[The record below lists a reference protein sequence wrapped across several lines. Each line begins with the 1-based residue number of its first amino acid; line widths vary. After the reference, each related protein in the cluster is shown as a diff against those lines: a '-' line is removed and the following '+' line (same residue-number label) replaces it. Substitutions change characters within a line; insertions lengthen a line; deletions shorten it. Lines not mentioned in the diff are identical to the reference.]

1 MSRNPRQPLTNEEAA
16 LAARLPPLHGPVE
29 PGAMLDARILAAAHA
44 AATAQPPPGPRIRWL
59 APLAVAASLSLAVGL
74 AWRLGPPVTPVA
86 DAPSAAA
93 TMEQLPESRM
103 MEPPNDAPVPPLP
116 PAVQPALRSQAAN
129 KPAADARAPEDQ
141 AQATALP
148 ASPPAPQP
156 PPPAAP
162 AAVAAAADMGAAP
175 DVALASTSSMTK
187 SVAGMDA
194 TRERAAAAG
203 AAQGTQANEAERA
216 AAASSGAP
224 LVHDDGFGEDVPPA
238 TVDSP
243 EARRAWLRRIGE
255 LLQEGR
261 VDDAKASLAEFRRR
275 YPDAPLPP
283 DLRALEP

>member
-44 AATAQPPPGPRIRWL
+44 AVTAQHPPGPRIRWL

-103 MEPPNDAPVPPLP
+103 MEPPNDARDPPLP
-116 PAVQPALRSQAAN
+116 PTVQPALRSQAAS

-148 ASPPAPQP
+148 ASPAAPQ

-194 TRERAAAAG
+194 TPERAAAA
-203 AAQGTQANEAERA
+203 APGTQANEAERA
-216 AAASSGAP
+216 AAARSGAP

-243 EARRAWLRRIGE
+243 VARRAWLRRIGE